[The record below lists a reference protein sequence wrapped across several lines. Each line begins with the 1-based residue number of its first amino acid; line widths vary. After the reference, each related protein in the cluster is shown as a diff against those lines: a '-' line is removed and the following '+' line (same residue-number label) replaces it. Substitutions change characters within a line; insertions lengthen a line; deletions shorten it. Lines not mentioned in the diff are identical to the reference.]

1 MAPTALARI
10 LRPNQSLER
19 LVRMLQT
26 VNGVDKVLQTYI
38 FAQRL
43 LVHFLQRAG
52 PEHGETIKRI
62 VSLVPAFNDARFI
75 LRLAGLGELPVIQG
89 ITRMEN
95 HPPQSTLSLFVRR
108 AQLWLMFAYF
118 PLEHYA
124 WLAGKGAIKVD
135 PALSSR
141 ASVLSVRCMALAL
154 GLGFYGLYE
163 EHIALTAREK
173 QLARQGAELDQKEK
187 ARQAAKLATDRA
199 SWAIRVVNNLC
210 FFPIMSQMG
219 GLVSPFLNDMHI
231 GLLGSV
237 ASAAQLYAAWQAT
250 A

>member
-1 MAPTALARI
+1 MAPTALAKI
-10 LRPNQSLER
+10 LRPNPNLER

-26 VNGVDKVLQTYI
+26 VNGVDKVLMTYI
-38 FAQRL
+38 FTQRL
-43 LVHFLQRAG
+43 LVFFLQRAG
-52 PEHGETIKRI
+52 PEHAELIKRI
-62 VSLVPAFNDARFI
+62 TSLVPAFNDARFI
-75 LRLAGLGELPVIQG
+75 LRLAGLGELPVLAG

-95 HPPQSTLSLFVRR
+95 HPPQSTVSLFVRR

-118 PLEHYA
+118 PLEHLA
-124 WLAGKGAIKVD
+124 WLSGKGAIKVD
-135 PALSSR
+135 ASTATR

-163 EHIALTAREK
+163 EHVALVAREK
-173 QLARQGAELDQKEK
+173 QAARSGADVDPKEK
-187 ARQAAKLATDRA
+187 QRQLAKLAADRA
-199 SWAIRVVNNLC
+199 SWSIRMVNNLC

-231 GLLGSV
+231 GLLGSI